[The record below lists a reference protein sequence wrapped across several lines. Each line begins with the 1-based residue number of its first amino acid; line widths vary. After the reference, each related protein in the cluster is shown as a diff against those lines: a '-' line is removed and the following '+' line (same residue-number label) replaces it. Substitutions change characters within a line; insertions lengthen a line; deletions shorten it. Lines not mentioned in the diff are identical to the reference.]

1 VNAAFELAAVE
12 AAIDWHDGNITHR
25 NRLYSGKINFRRDI
39 LPGTLS
45 VRLPDSD
52 GEWVSEEFPAGE
64 LVPAYQ
70 AANIHTVKLSRLKLH
85 RKHGPP
91 LQLQA
96 GRFYPRYLAA
106 GVADIHGGNIQ
117 PMRVTTV
124 SDDSATLD
132 LNHPLAQLP
141 ITLSARID
149 GRPGMIGENGGSCND
164 VVMNLFL
171 SGAGLERDYAD
182 NNYLQAN
189 QPLTRMDERE
199 DALFYSEPRLV
210 QHIDAKAIELVTDIY
225 ARQLKPGM
233 RVLDLMSSWVSHLP
247 KHIDLAVSGLGMNAA
262 ELAKNEQ
269 LADYVTQDL
278 NSDARLPW
286 PDNHFDAVVCT
297 VSVEYLTNPVA
308 VFREVGRVLR
318 PGAPF
323 MVTFSDR
330 WFPTKA
336 VDMWSELHPFERMAL
351 VQDYFQ
357 RTGGFAELSTESVSG
372 YPRPADDP
380 HAHERDVSDPVF
392 AVSGRA
398 ASG

>member
-1 VNAAFELAAVE
+1 
-12 AAIDWHDGNITHR
+12 
-25 NRLYSGKINFRRDI
+25 
-39 LPGTLS
+39 
-45 VRLPDSD
+45 
-52 GEWVSEEFPAGE
+52 
-64 LVPAYQ
+64 
-70 AANIHTVKLSRLKLH
+70 
-85 RKHGPP
+85 
-91 LQLQA
+91 
-96 GRFYPRYLAA
+96 
-106 GVADIHGGNIQ
+106 
-117 PMRVTTV
+117 
-124 SDDSATLD
+124 
-132 LNHPLAQLP
+132 
-141 ITLSARID
+141 
-149 GRPGMIGENGGSCND
+149 
-164 VVMNLFL
+164 
-171 SGAGLERDYAD
+171 
-182 NNYLQAN
+182 
-189 QPLTRMDERE
+189 
-199 DALFYSEPRLV
+199 
-210 QHIDAKAIELVTDIY
+210 
-225 ARQLKPGM
+225 
-233 RVLDLMSSWVSHLP
+233 MSSWVSHLP

-297 VSVEYLTNPVA
+297 VSVEYLTDPVA